1 MIGSSKAKSV
11 QHEDPHPSVPTTLAP
26 LRNPVFRSIWSATQI
41 SSLGWLVQT
50 VAISW
55 LMATISASDL
65 MVALVQA
72 ASTLPVFF
80 LSILAGAIADN
91 FSRRWVMFAGHC
103 LIALASTTL
112 MISVG
117 LGFVHPWLLLGLGF
131 LAGCGFALN
140 DPAWH
145 ASVGDILDKRDI
157 PAAVTL
163 MSVGYNIVRSVGP
176 ALGGIILAFFG
187 PLAAFALAALSDL
200 APLGAIWRTEWKVR
214 SSPLPRERMMTAI
227 HDGVRFTAM
236 SLEIRAAIARATLFG
251 LASIAILA
259 LLPLVVRDKLASG
272 PIVYG
277 ILLAGFGMGAFI
289 AGMSNGFLR
298 RITSQNRLVAFASVA
313 CAACCLSLALTSS
326 VPVAAISL
334 ALGGAGWLVT
344 WTGIDVSVQLASP
357 RWVVGRTLSIYYA
370 LSAGG
375 MATGSWIWGSVAQNY
390 SLTWALEGA
399 AGVLLLVAAAGT
411 VLPVRPWEETDQES
425 SDFSAPE
432 LALDL
437 KPRSGPIVAKVDYCI
452 SEKNTDAFLACMRA
466 KRHALSRAGARN
478 WTLQRN
484 LQTPSLWTETFR
496 TPTWMDFLRLNHRL
510 TAADKEV
517 AQQLLVLHDG
527 ELSPHTVLSIERT
540 TEAARTRASTIASR
554 PPR

>member
-1 MIGSSKAKSV
+1 M
-11 QHEDPHPSVPTTLAP
+11 QHEDPCPSVPTTLAP
-26 LRNPVFRSIWSATQI
+26 LRNPAFRSIWTATQI

-112 MISVG
+112 MILVG

-145 ASVGDILDKRDI
+145 ASVGDILHKRDI
-157 PAAVTL
+157 PAAVTI

-176 ALGGIILAFFG
+176 ALGGVILAFIG

-200 APLGAIWRTEWKVR
+200 APLCAIWRTKWKVR
-214 SSPLPRERMMTAI
+214 SSPLPRERMLTAI
-227 HDGVRFTAM
+227 HDGVRFTAL

-251 LASIAILA
+251 LASISILA
-259 LLPLVVRDKLASG
+259 LLPLVVRDQLKSG

-277 ILLAGFGMGAFI
+277 ILLAGFGTGAFI

-313 CAACCLSLALTSS
+313 CAACCVSLALTSS
-326 VPVAAISL
+326 VPVAAVAL
-334 ALGGAGWLVT
+334 ALGGAGWLIT
-344 WTGIDVSVQLASP
+344 WTGIDVAVQLASP

-375 MATGSWIWGSVAQNY
+375 MAAGSWIWGSVAQNY
-390 SLTWALEGA
+390 SLNWALEGA
-399 AGVLLLVAAAGT
+399 AGGLLLVAAAGM
-411 VLPVRPWEETDQES
+411 VLPIRPWEETDQES
-425 SDFSAPE
+425 SDFRAPE

-437 KPRSGPIVAKVDYCI
+437 KPRSGPIVAKIDYCI

-510 TAADKEV
+510 TAADKEA
-517 AQQLLVLHDG
+517 AQQLFVLHDG

-540 TEAARTRASTIASR
+540 TEAARTGASTIASR

>member
-1 MIGSSKAKSV
+1 M
-11 QHEDPHPSVPTTLAP
+11 QHENPHPSVPTTLAP
-26 LRNPVFRSIWSATQI
+26 LRNQVFRSIWISTQI

-55 LMATISASDL
+55 LMVTISASDL
-65 MVALVQA
+65 LVALVQA

-112 MISVG
+112 MVSVG
-117 LGFVHPWLLLGLGF
+117 LGFVHPWLILGLGF
-131 LAGCGFALN
+131 LAGCGFALT

-145 ASVGDILDKRDI
+145 ASVGDILHKRDI

-176 ALGGIILAFFG
+176 ALGGVILAFFG
-187 PLAAFALAALSDL
+187 PLAAFALAALSDV
-200 APLGAIWRTEWKVR
+200 APLSAIWRTKWQVR
-214 SSPLPRERMMTAI
+214 SSPLPRERMTMAI
-227 HDGVRFTAM
+227 HDGVRFTVI
-236 SLEIRAAIARATLFG
+236 SLEIRSAIARAALFG
-251 LASIAILA
+251 LASMSILA

-277 ILLAGFGMGAFI
+277 ILLAGFGIGAFI

-313 CAACCLSLALTSS
+313 CAACCLLALTSS
-326 VPVAAISL
+326 VAVAAIFM
-334 ALGGAGWLVT
+334 ALGGAGWLIT

-375 MATGSWIWGSVAQNY
+375 MAAGSWIWGSVAQNY

-399 AGVLLLVAAAGT
+399 AGALLLVAAAGIL
-411 VLPVRPWEETDQES
+411 LPIRPWEETDQES
-425 SDFSAPE
+425 SDFPAPE

-437 KPRSGPIVAKVDYCI
+437 KPRSGPIVAKVDYFI
-452 SEKNTDAFLACMRA
+452 SEKNIDAFLGCMRT

-484 LQTPSLWTETFR
+484 IQTPSVWTETFR

-510 TAADKEV
+510 TAADKE
-517 AQQLLVLHDG
+517 ADEHLLALHDG
-527 ELSPHTVLSIERT
+527 ELPPHTVLSIERT
-540 TEAARTRASTIASR
+540 TEAARTRSTVFSR

>member
-1 MIGSSKAKSV
+1 M
-11 QHEDPHPSVPTTLAP
+11 QHEDPHPSGPTTLAP
-26 LRNPVFRSIWSATQI
+26 LRNPAFRSIWTATQI

-117 LGFVHPWLLLGLGF
+117 LGFVHPWLILGLGF

-163 MSVGYNIVRSVGP
+163 MSVGYNIVRSLGP
-176 ALGGIILAFFG
+176 ALGGVILAFSG
-187 PLAAFALAALSDL
+187 PLAAFAMAALSDL
-200 APLGAIWRTEWKVR
+200 VPLGAIWRTNWKVR

-259 LLPLVVRDKLASG
+259 LLPLVVRDQLKSG

-277 ILLAGFGMGAFI
+277 ILLAGFGAGAFV

-313 CAACCLSLALTSS
+313 CAACCLCLALTSS
-326 VPVAAISL
+326 VPVAAVAL

-344 WTGIDVSVQLASP
+344 WTGIDVAVQLASP

-375 MATGSWIWGSVAQNY
+375 MAAGSWIWGSVAQNY

-399 AGVLLLVAAAGT
+399 AGVLLLVAATGM
-411 VLPVRPWEETDQES
+411 VLGIRPWEETDQES
-425 SDFSAPE
+425 SDYLAPE
-432 LALDL
+432 IALDL
-437 KPRSGPIVAKVDYCI
+437 KPRSGPIVAKVDYSI

-510 TAADKEV
+510 TAADKEA

-540 TEAARTRASTIASR
+540 TEAVRTRASTINSR

>member
-1 MIGSSKAKSV
+1 MQSENPQPPVSK
-11 QHEDPHPSVPTTLAP
+11 TLAP
-26 LRNPVFRSIWSATQI
+26 FRNKVFRSIWAATQI

-80 LSILAGAIADN
+80 LSVFAGAIADN

-103 LIALASTTL
+103 LIASASTTL

-117 LGFVHPWLLLGLGF
+117 LGFVSPWLILGLGF

-145 ASVGDILDKRDI
+145 ASVGDILHKRDI

-176 ALGGIILAFFG
+176 ALGGVILAVFG
-187 PLAAFALAALSDL
+187 PLAAFALAAVSDL
-200 APLGAIWRTEWKVR
+200 APISAIWRTKWEVR
-214 SSPLPRERMMTAI
+214 SSPLPRERMTTAI

-236 SLEIRAAIARATLFG
+236 SLEIRAATARAALFG
-251 LASIAILA
+251 LASISILA
-259 LLPLVVRDKLASG
+259 LLPLVVRDQLKSG

-289 AGMSNGFLR
+289 AGMGNGFLR
-298 RITSQNRLVAFASVA
+298 KVTSQNRLVAFASVA
-313 CAACCLSLALTSS
+313 CAVCCLSLALTSS
-326 VPVAAISL
+326 IPVAAISL
-334 ALGGAGWLVT
+334 ALGGAGWLIT

-375 MATGSWIWGSVAQNY
+375 MAAGSWIWGSVAQNY
-390 SLTWALEGA
+390 SLTLALEGA
-399 AGVLLLVAAAGT
+399 AGALLLVAAAGI

-425 SDFSAPE
+425 SVFHPPDV
-432 LALDL
+432 ALDL
-437 KPRSGPIVAKVDYCI
+437 KPRSGPIVAKVEYLI
-452 SEKNTDAFLACMRA
+452 SEENIEAFLGSMRTR
-466 KRHALSRAGARN
+466 RHVQSRAGARN
-478 WTLQRN
+478 
-484 LQTPSLWTETFR
+484 
-496 TPTWMDFLRLNHRL
+496 
-510 TAADKEV
+510 
-517 AQQLLVLHDG
+517 
-527 ELSPHTVLSIERT
+527 
-540 TEAARTRASTIASR
+540 
-554 PPR
+554 

>member
-1 MIGSSKAKSV
+1 
-11 QHEDPHPSVPTTLAP
+11 
-26 LRNPVFRSIWSATQI
+26 
-41 SSLGWLVQT
+41 
-50 VAISW
+50 
-55 LMATISASDL
+55 MATISASDL

-91 FSRRWVMFAGHC
+91 FSRRRVMFAGHC

-112 MISVG
+112 MIAVG
-117 LGFVHPWLLLGLGF
+117 LGFVDPWLLLGLGF

-145 ASVGDILDKRDI
+145 ASVGDILHKRDI

-163 MSVGYNIVRSVGP
+163 MSVGYNIVRSIGP
-176 ALGGIILAFFG
+176 ALGGTILAFFG

-200 APLGAIWRTEWKVR
+200 APLSAIWRTKWKIR

-236 SLEIRAAIARATLFG
+236 SLEISAAIARATLFG
-251 LASIAILA
+251 LASISILA
-259 LLPLVVRDKLASG
+259 LLPLVVRDQLKSG

-277 ILLAGFGMGAFI
+277 ILLAGFGTGAFI

-313 CAACCLSLALTSS
+313 CAACCFSLALTSS
-326 VPVAAISL
+326 VPVAAVAL
-334 ALGGAGWLVT
+334 AVGGAGWLIT
-344 WTGIDVSVQLASP
+344 WTGIDVAVPLASP

-375 MATGSWIWGSVAQNY
+375 MAAGSWIWGSVAQNY
-390 SLTWALEGA
+390 SLTSALEGA
-399 AGVLLLVAAAGT
+399 AGALLLVAAAGI
-411 VLPVRPWEETDQES
+411 VLPIRPWEETDQES
-425 SDFSAPE
+425 SDFRAPE

-437 KPRSGPIVAKVDYCI
+437 KPRSGPIVAKVDYSI
-452 SEKNTDAFLACMRA
+452 SENNTDAFLASMRA

-510 TAADKEV
+510 TAADKETG
-517 AQQLLVLHDG
+517 QHLLALHDG
-527 ELSPHTVLSIERT
+527 ELPPHTELSIERT
-540 TEAARTRASTIASR
+540 TEAARSRAATFVSR

>member
-1 MIGSSKAKSV
+1 M
-11 QHEDPHPSVPTTLAP
+11 QHEDPLPPVPTTLAP
-26 LRNPVFRSIWSATQI
+26 LRNRAFRSIWTATQI

-80 LSILAGAIADN
+80 LSILAGAVADN

-112 MISVG
+112 TISVG

-145 ASVGDILDKRDI
+145 ASVGDILHKRDI

-163 MSVGYNIVRSVGP
+163 TSVGYNIVRSIGP
-176 ALGGIILAFFG
+176 ALGGTILAFFG
-187 PLAAFALAALSDL
+187 PLAAFALAALCDL
-200 APLGAIWRTEWKVR
+200 APLGALWRTKWEVR
-214 SSPLPRERMMTAI
+214 SSPLPREKMATAV

-259 LLPLVVRDKLASG
+259 LLPLVVRDQLKSG

-277 ILLAGFGMGAFI
+277 ILLAGFGTGAFI
-289 AGMSNGFLR
+289 AGMSNGYLR

-313 CAACCLSLALTSS
+313 CAACCLCLALTSS
-326 VPVAAISL
+326 VAVATVFM

-375 MATGSWIWGSVAQNY
+375 MAAGSWIWGTAAQDY
-390 SLTWALEGA
+390 SLTLALEGA
-399 AGVLLLVAAAGT
+399 AAVLLLVAAAGI
-411 VLPVRPWEETDQES
+411 VLPVRPWEEKDQES
-425 SDFSAPE
+425 SDFRAPE

-437 KPRSGPIVAKVDYCI
+437 KPRSGPIVAKVDYSI
-452 SEKNTDAFLACMRA
+452 SEKNTDAFLGCMRA

-484 LQTPSLWTETFR
+484 LQTPSLWTETYR

-517 AQQLLVLHDG
+517 GQQLLALHDG
-527 ELSPHTVLSIERT
+527 EVAPHPVLSIERT
-540 TEAARTRASTIASR
+540 TEAARTRASTIVPR

>member
-1 MIGSSKAKSV
+1 MQSENPQPPVSK
-11 QHEDPHPSVPTTLAP
+11 TLAP
-26 LRNPVFRSIWSATQI
+26 FRNKVFRSIWAATQI

-80 LSILAGAIADN
+80 LSVFAGAIADN

-103 LIALASTTL
+103 LIASASTTL

-117 LGFVHPWLLLGLGF
+117 LGFVSPWLILGLGF

-145 ASVGDILDKRDI
+145 ASVGDILHKRDI

-176 ALGGIILAFFG
+176 ALGGVILAVFG
-187 PLAAFALAALSDL
+187 PLAAFALAAVSDL
-200 APLGAIWRTEWKVR
+200 APISAIWRTKWEVR
-214 SSPLPRERMMTAI
+214 SSPLPRERMTTAI

-236 SLEIRAAIARATLFG
+236 SLEIRAATARAALFG
-251 LASIAILA
+251 LASISILA
-259 LLPLVVRDKLASG
+259 LLPLVVRDQLKSG

-289 AGMSNGFLR
+289 AGMGNGFLR
-298 RITSQNRLVAFASVA
+298 KVTSQNRLVAFASVA
-313 CAACCLSLALTSS
+313 CAVCCLSLALTSS
-326 VPVAAISL
+326 LPVAAISL
-334 ALGGAGWLVT
+334 ALGGAGWLIT

-375 MATGSWIWGSVAQNY
+375 MAAGSWIWGSVAQNY
-390 SLTWALEGA
+390 SLTSALEGRRRSV
-399 AGVLLLVAAAGT
+399 AGCSSGDRVAG
-411 VLPVRPWEETDQES
+411 
-425 SDFSAPE
+425 
-432 LALDL
+432 
-437 KPRSGPIVAKVDYCI
+437 
-452 SEKNTDAFLACMRA
+452 
-466 KRHALSRAGARN
+466 
-478 WTLQRN
+478 
-484 LQTPSLWTETFR
+484 PSLGRNRSRKFSFSSAGRGSRSETQKWPYRGQGRVFDIGGKYR
-496 TPTWMDFLRLNHRL
+496 GLSGLHAH
-510 TAADKEV
+510 AATRPEPCRCTKLDAPAKSANTV
-517 AQQLLVLHDG
+517 TLDG
-527 ELSPHTVLSIERT
+527 DIPHPHLDGLSPPKS
-540 TEAARTRASTIASR
+540 STHRSR
-554 PPR
+554 

>member
-1 MIGSSKAKSV
+1 M
-11 QHEDPHPSVPTTLAP
+11 QHVDPHRSDSTTLAP
-26 LRNPVFRSIWSATQI
+26 LRNEVFRSIWTASQI

-91 FSRRWVMFAGHC
+91 FSRRWAMFAGHC
-103 LIALASTTL
+103 LLALASTSL
-112 MISVG
+112 MISVY
-117 LGFVHPWLLLGLGF
+117 LEFISPWLILGLGF

-145 ASVGDILDKRDI
+145 ASIGDILHKRDI

-163 MSVGYNIVRSVGP
+163 TSVGYNIVRSVGP
-176 ALGGIILAFFG
+176 ALGGVILAFFG
-187 PLAAFALAALSDL
+187 PLTAFALAALCDL
-200 APLGAIWRTEWKVR
+200 TPLVAIWRTKWHVR
-214 SSPLPRERMMTAI
+214 ASPLPREKMTTAI
-227 HDGVRFTAM
+227 HDGLRFTAM
-236 SLEIRAAIARATLFG
+236 SFEIRSAVARATLFG
-251 LASIAILA
+251 LASISILA
-259 LLPLVVRDKLASG
+259 LLPLVVRDQLESG

-277 ILLAGFGMGAFI
+277 VLLAGFGAGAFI
-289 AGMSNGFLR
+289 AGMSNNFLR
-298 RITSQNRLVAFASVA
+298 RLLSQNKLVAVASVA

-326 VPVAAISL
+326 VAVAAFAL
-334 ALGGAGWLVT
+334 ALGGAGWLIT

-375 MATGSWIWGSVAQNY
+375 MAAGSWVWGTVAQDY
-390 SLTWALEGA
+390 SLTSALEGA
-399 AGVLLLVAAAGT
+399 AGALLLVAAAGI
-411 VLPVRPWEETDQES
+411 LFPVRPWEEADQES
-425 SDFSAPE
+425 SDFLAPE

-437 KPRSGPIVAKVDYCI
+437 KPRSGPIGVKIEYSI
-452 SEKNTDAFLACMRA
+452 SEENTESFLGCMRA
-466 KRHALSRAGARN
+466 RRHVQSRAGARN

-484 LQTPSLWTETFR
+484 LQTPSVWTETFR

-517 AQQLLVLHDG
+517 GQHLLTLHEG
-527 ELSPHTVLSIERT
+527 ERPPPTVLSIERT
-540 TEAARTRASTIASR
+540 TDAARTRPIEVVSR
-554 PPR
+554 PLR

>member
-1 MIGSSKAKSV
+1 MQSENNTHLPSS
-11 QHEDPHPSVPTTLAP
+11 TTLAP
-26 LRNPVFRSIWSATQI
+26 FRNPVFRSIWTATQI

-72 ASTLPVFF
+72 ASTLPVFL

-117 LGFVHPWLLLGLGF
+117 LGFASPWLILGLGF

-145 ASVGDILDKRDI
+145 ASVGDILHKRDI

-176 ALGGIILAFFG
+176 ALGGVVLAFLG

-200 APLGAIWRTEWKVR
+200 APLTAIWRTRWNVR
-214 SSPLPRERMMTAI
+214 TSPLPRERMTMAI
-227 HDGVRFTAM
+227 HDGVRFTVM

-251 LASIAILA
+251 LASISILA
-259 LLPLVVRDKLASG
+259 LLPLVVRDQLKSG
-272 PIVYG
+272 PIIYG

-289 AGMSNGFLR
+289 AGMSNSFLR
-298 RITSQNRLVAFASVA
+298 RATSQNRLVSFASVA

-326 VPVAAISL
+326 VPVAAVSL
-334 ALGGAGWLVT
+334 ALGGAGWLIT

-375 MATGSWIWGSVAQNY
+375 MAAGSWIWGTVAQNY
-390 SLTWALEGA
+390 SLGWALQGA
-399 AGVLLLVAAAGT
+399 AGALLLVAAAGM
-411 VLPVRPWEETDQES
+411 LFPVGPWEETDQES
-425 SDFSAPE
+425 SDFRPPE

-437 KPRSGPIVAKVDYCI
+437 KARSGPIVVKVEYRI
-452 SEKNTDAFLACMRA
+452 SEKNIETFLGYMRA
-466 KRHALSRAGARN
+466 RRHVQSRAGARN

-484 LQTPSLWTETFR
+484 LQTPSIWTETFR

-510 TAADKEV
+510 TAADKEIGDH
-517 AQQLLVLHDG
+517 LLSLHDG
-527 ELSPHTVLSIERT
+527 ERPPHTVLSIERT
-540 TEAARTRASTIASR
+540 TEAARTRSPTLFSR

>member
-1 MIGSSKAKSV
+1 M
-11 QHEDPHPSVPTTLAP
+11 QHEDPQPSAPTTLAP
-26 LRNPVFRSIWSATQI
+26 LRNPVFRSIWTATQI

-72 ASTLPVFF
+72 ASTLPVFL

-91 FSRRWVMFAGHC
+91 FSRRRVMFAGHC
-103 LIALASTTL
+103 LIASASTTL

-117 LGFVHPWLLLGLGF
+117 LGFVDPWLLLGLGF

-176 ALGGIILAFFG
+176 ALGGVILALFG

-200 APLGAIWRTEWKVR
+200 APLGAIWRTNWKVR
-214 SSPLPRERMMTAI
+214 SSPLPRERMAMAV
-227 HDGVRFTAM
+227 HDGLRFTTM

-251 LASIAILA
+251 LASISILA
-259 LLPLVVRDKLASG
+259 LLPLVVRDQLKSG
-272 PIVYG
+272 SIVYG
-277 ILLAGFGMGAFI
+277 ILLAGFGAGAFI
-289 AGMSNGFLR
+289 AGMSNGWLR
-298 RITSQNRLVAFASVA
+298 RITSQNRLIAFASVA

-326 VPVAAISL
+326 VPVAAVAL

-375 MATGSWIWGSVAQNY
+375 MAAGSWIWGTVAENY
-390 SLTWALEGA
+390 SLTSALEGA
-399 AGVLLLVAAAGT
+399 AGALLLVAAAGI
-411 VLPVRPWEETDQES
+411 VLPIRPWEDTDQES
-425 SDFSAPE
+425 SDFRAPE

-437 KPRSGPIVAKVDYCI
+437 KPRSGPIVAKVDYSI

-517 AQQLLVLHDG
+517 GQHLLALHGG
-527 ELSPHTVLSIERT
+527 ELPPHAELSIERT
-540 TEAARTRASTIASR
+540 TEAARSRVSTFVSR

>member
-1 MIGSSKAKSV
+1 MKR
-11 QHEDPHPSVPTTLAP
+11 EDPRPSVPTTLAP
-26 LRNPVFRSIWSATQI
+26 LRTPAFRSIWTATQI

-72 ASTLPVFF
+72 ASTLPVFL

-103 LIALASTTL
+103 LVALASTTL

-117 LGFVHPWLLLGLGF
+117 LGFVHPWLILGLGF
-131 LAGCGFALN
+131 LAGCGFALT

-163 MSVGYNIVRSVGP
+163 MSVGYNTVRSIGP
-176 ALGGIILAFFG
+176 ALGGTILAFFG
-187 PLAAFALAALSDL
+187 PLAAFALAALTDL
-200 APLGAIWRTEWKVR
+200 APLGAIWRTKWKVR
-214 SSPLPRERMMTAI
+214 SSPLPRERMATAI
-227 HDGVRFTAM
+227 HHGVRFTVM

-259 LLPLVVRDKLASG
+259 LLPLVVRDQLKSG

-277 ILLAGFGMGAFI
+277 VLLAGFGTGAFV
-289 AGMSNGFLR
+289 AGMSNGLLR
-298 RITSQNRLVAFASVA
+298 RITSQNRLVTFASLA
-313 CAACCLSLALTSS
+313 CAACCLCLALTPS
-326 VPVAAISL
+326 VAVAAVAL
-334 ALGGAGWLVT
+334 ALGGAGWLIT

-370 LSAGG
+370 LSGG
-375 MATGSWIWGSVAQNY
+375 GLAAGSWIWGTVAQNY
-390 SLTWALEGA
+390 SLTLALEGA
-399 AGVLLLVAAAGT
+399 AGALLLVAAAGI
-411 VLPVRPWEETDQES
+411 VLPIRPWEETDQET
-425 SDFSAPE
+425 SDFRAPE
-432 LALDL
+432 VALDL
-437 KPRSGPIVAKVDYCI
+437 TPRSGPIVAKVDYSI
-452 SEKNTDAFLACMRA
+452 SEQNIDAFLACMRA

-517 AQQLLVLHDG
+517 GQHLLALHEG

-540 TEAARTRASTIASR
+540 TEAARTRASTIFSR

>member
-1 MIGSSKAKSV
+1 MLR
-11 QHEDPHPSVPTTLAP
+11 EDPHPSAPTTLAP
-26 LRNPVFRSIWSATQI
+26 LRNQVFRSIWTVTQI

-103 LIALASTTL
+103 LIASASTTL

-117 LGFVHPWLLLGLGF
+117 LGFVHPWLILGLGF

-145 ASVGDILDKRDI
+145 ASVGDILEKRDI

-176 ALGGIILAFFG
+176 ALGGVILAFFG

-200 APLGAIWRTEWKVR
+200 APLGAIWRTKWKVR
-214 SSPLPRERMMTAI
+214 SSPLPRERMATAV
-227 HDGVRFTAM
+227 HDGVRFTVM
-236 SLEIRAAIARATLFG
+236 SLEIRAAVARATLFG

-259 LLPLVVRDKLASG
+259 LLPLVVRDQLESG

-277 ILLAGFGMGAFI
+277 ILLAGFGIGAFI
-289 AGMSNGFLR
+289 AGMSNGLLR

-326 VPVAAISL
+326 VPVAAIAL
-334 ALGGAGWLVT
+334 ALGGAGWLIT

-375 MATGSWIWGSVAQNY
+375 MAAGSWIWGSVAQNY
-390 SLTWALEGA
+390 SLTSALEGA
-399 AGVLLLVAAAGT
+399 AGALLLVAAAGI
-411 VLPVRPWEETDQES
+411 VLPIRPWEETDQES
-425 SDFSAPE
+425 SDFRAPE

-437 KPRSGPIVAKVDYCI
+437 KPRSGPIVAKVDYSI
-452 SEKNTDAFLACMRA
+452 SEKNTDAFLACIRA
-466 KRHALSRAGARN
+466 KRHAFSRAGARN

-510 TAADKEV
+510 TAADKEIG
-517 AQQLLVLHDG
+517 QHLLALHDG
-527 ELSPHTVLSIERT
+527 ELPPHTELSIERT
-540 TEAARTRASTIASR
+540 TEAARSRASTFVSR

>member
-1 MIGSSKAKSV
+1 MQSEKNTHLPVS
-11 QHEDPHPSVPTTLAP
+11 TTLAP
-26 LRNPVFRSIWSATQI
+26 FRNQVFRSIWTATQI

-117 LGFVHPWLLLGLGF
+117 LGFAGPWLILGLGF

-145 ASVGDILDKRDI
+145 ASVGDILHKRDI

-163 MSVGYNIVRSVGP
+163 LSVGYNIVRSVGP
-176 ALGGIILAFFG
+176 ALGGVVLAFFG

-200 APLGAIWRTEWKVR
+200 APLTAIWRTSWNVR
-214 SSPLPRERMMTAI
+214 TSPLPRERMTMAI
-227 HDGVRFTAM
+227 HDGVRFTVL
-236 SLEIRAAIARATLFG
+236 SLEIRAAVARAALFG
-251 LASIAILA
+251 LASISILA
-259 LLPLVVRDKLASG
+259 LLPLVVRDQLKSG
-272 PIVYG
+272 PIIYG
-277 ILLAGFGMGAFI
+277 ILLAGFGMGAFV
-289 AGMSNGFLR
+289 AGMSNSFLR
-298 RITSQNRLVAFASVA
+298 RITSQNRLVSFASVA

-326 VPVAAISL
+326 VAVAAISL
-334 ALGGAGWLVT
+334 ALGGAGWLIT

-375 MATGSWIWGSVAQNY
+375 MAAGSWIWGTVAQNY
-390 SLTWALEGA
+390 SLASALEGA
-399 AGVLLLVAAAGT
+399 AGALLLVAAAGML
-411 VLPVRPWEETDQES
+411 LPVRPWEETDQES
-425 SDFSAPE
+425 SDFHPPE

-437 KPRSGPIVAKVDYCI
+437 KPRSGPIVVKVEYLI
-452 SEKNTDAFLACMRA
+452 SEENIETFLGYMRA
-466 KRHALSRAGARN
+466 RRHVQSRAGARN

-484 LQTPSLWTETFR
+484 LQTPSIWTETFR

-517 AQQLLVLHDG
+517 GQRLLALHDG
-527 ELSPHTVLSIERT
+527 ERPPHTVLSIERT
-540 TEAARTRASTIASR
+540 TEAARTRDSTIVSR

>member
-1 MIGSSKAKSV
+1 MP
-11 QHEDPHPSVPTTLAP
+11 HENPHPSVPTTLAP
-26 LRNPVFRSIWSATQI
+26 LRNQVFRSIWVSTQI

-55 LMATISASDL
+55 LMVTISASDL

-80 LSILAGAIADN
+80 LSVLAGAIADN

-103 LIALASTTL
+103 LIASASTTL

-117 LGFVHPWLLLGLGF
+117 LGFVSPWLILGLGF
-131 LAGCGFALN
+131 LAGCGFALT

-145 ASVGDILDKRDI
+145 ASVGDILHKREI

-176 ALGGIILAFFG
+176 ALGGVILAFFG

-200 APLGAIWRTEWKVR
+200 APLGAIWRTKWQVR
-214 SSPLPRERMMTAI
+214 SSPLPRERMTMAI
-227 HDGVRFTAM
+227 HDGVRFTAL
-236 SLEIRAAIARATLFG
+236 SSEIRVAIARATLFG
-251 LASIAILA
+251 LASISILA
-259 LLPLVVRDKLASG
+259 LLPLVVRDQLRSG

-298 RITSQNRLVAFASVA
+298 RITSQNRLVACASVA

-326 VPVAAISL
+326 VAVAAISL
-334 ALGGAGWLVT
+334 AFGGAGWLLT

-375 MATGSWIWGSVAQNY
+375 MAAGSWIWGSVAQNY
-390 SLTWALEGA
+390 SLPWALEGA
-399 AGVLLLVAAAGT
+399 AGALLLVAAAGI

-425 SDFSAPE
+425 SDFRAPE

-437 KPRSGPIVAKVDYCI
+437 KPRSGPIVAKVDYSI
-452 SEKNTDAFLACMRA
+452 SEKNIDAFLGCMRT

-510 TAADKEV
+510 TAADKE
-517 AQQLLVLHDG
+517 ADEHLLALHDG
-527 ELSPHTVLSIERT
+527 ELPPRTVLSIERT
-540 TEAARTRASTIASR
+540 TEAARTRALTVFSR